1 MITDVQLTV
10 FVNMLGVALFS
21 MVILFH
27 YLAANNPNH
36 S

>member
-1 MITDVQLTV
+1 MISDVQLTV

-21 MVILFH
+21 MVILYH
-27 YLAANNPNH
+27 YLAANNPNR